1 VAPEPVPPQAEPP
14 ARPLTPIEVLL
25 PIVLGGL
32 ALGLSFLLFGPAA
45 LGGPL
50 QTAIITTT
58 AGAMLIGW
66 RAGHGFD
73 AMGDAAL
80 ASVLGG
86 FDTIAV
92 LFAVGALL
100 GTWAMSGTLL
110 ALGYYL
116 LQVLTPEW
124 LYLTSALIAAL
135 IGFTIASAW
144 TTASTIGICL
154 VGIAT
159 QIGLDPAITAG
170 AVISGAYFG
179 DKLSPLSKKSRLTAS
194 LAGVPR
200 RVHSREALWT
210 SLPSFA
216 ACLVLFW
223 WLGEPSSRD
232 ALEIIAGIDQAL
244 DIRPVLL
251 LPLAAVIA
259 LSLLGVRPFIT
270 MFTGAL
276 VGAAVAVAAKPAI
289 VVTFAANPELT
300 PALALLKGAWQ
311 AMATG
316 FVAGTGNAVLD
327 TFLSRGGMARML
339 DTIWLISA
347 ALAFGGVIERI
358 GLLSRLFE
366 PIARRARSAT
376 ALVSSTVGASFVT
389 NLLTADQQAGTRLA
403 ERILKPAFDASGLSP
418 VVLSRATADSAN
430 VTSVLIPWNSCG
442 AYLAAALGV
451 STLAYAPYALF
462 SLLSPL
468 VTILIAA
475 LGIRMLPGSAVR
487 RVSSDPAPGA

>member
-1 VAPEPVPPQAEPP
+1 MATAPGPPEAAPTV
-14 ARPLTPIEVLL
+14 RPLTPIEVLL

-32 ALGLSFLLFGPAA
+32 SLGLSFLLFGEAA

-58 AGAMLIGW
+58 AGTMLIGR

-80 ASVLGG
+80 ASVVGG
-86 FDTIAV
+86 FGTIAV

-124 LYLTSALIAAL
+124 LYFTSALITAL

-144 TTASTIGICL
+144 TAASTVGVCL

-179 DKLSPLSKKSRLTAS
+179 DKLSPLSKKSELTAS

-200 RVHSREALWT
+200 RVHAREALWT

-216 ACLVLFW
+216 LCLGLFW
-223 WLGEPSSRD
+223 WLGEGSSRD

-244 DIRPVLL
+244 HIRPVLL
-251 LPLAAVIA
+251 LPLGAVIVLA
-259 LSLLGVRPFIT
+259 LLGVRPFIT

-276 VGAAVAVAAKPAI
+276 VGGAVAVAAKPAI
-289 VVTFAANPELT
+289 VIAFAGNPELA
-300 PALALLKGAWQ
+300 PAMALLKGVWQ

-316 FVAGTGNAVLD
+316 FVASTGNPPLD
-327 TFLSRGGMARML
+327 AFLSRGGMAYML
-339 DTIWLISA
+339 NTIWLICA

-358 GLLSRLFE
+358 GLLHRLFE
-366 PIARRARSAT
+366 PIVRTARSAPAVVT
-376 ALVSSTVGASFVT
+376 SVVGASIAA
-389 NLLTADQQAGTRLA
+389 NLLTADQQSSTSLA
-403 ERILKPAFDASGLSP
+403 ERIFKPAFDARGLAP
-418 VVLSRATADSAN
+418 VVLSRATADSAS
-430 VTSVLIPWNSCG
+430 VTSALIPWNSCG

-462 SLLSPL
+462 SLISPL
-468 VTILIAA
+468 ATILLAV
-475 LGIRMLPGSAVR
+475 LGIRMLRQRASAAL
-487 RVSSDPAPGA
+487 S

>member
-1 VAPEPVPPQAEPP
+1 MASESGSPEAPPTL
-14 ARPLTPIEVLL
+14 RPLTPIEVLL

-32 ALGLSFLLFGPAA
+32 SLGLSFLLFGPAA

-50 QTAIITTT
+50 QTAIITAT

-80 ASVLGG
+80 ASVIGG

-124 LYLTSALIAAL
+124 LYLTSALITAL

-144 TTASTIGICL
+144 TAASTVGICL

-179 DKLSPLSKKSRLTAS
+179 DKLSPLSKKSRLTAA
-194 LAGVPR
+194 LAGVEH
-200 RVHSREALWT
+200 RVHAREALWT
-210 SLPSFA
+210 SLPSFTL
-216 ACLVLFW
+216 CLVLFW
-223 WLGEPSSRD
+223 WLGEAASRD
-232 ALEIIAGIDQAL
+232 VLVIISNIDTAL

-251 LPLAAVIA
+251 LPLATVIVMA
-259 LSLLGVRPFIT
+259 LLGVRPFIT

-276 VGAAVAVAAKPAI
+276 VGGAVAVAIKPATVI
-289 VVTFAANPELT
+289 AFAGNAELW
-300 PALALLKGAWQ
+300 PALLLLKGVWQ

-316 FVAGTGNAVLD
+316 FVADTGNQALD
-327 TFLSRGGMARML
+327 AFLSRGGMAGML
-339 DTIWLISA
+339 NTIWLITA

-366 PIARRARSAT
+366 PIAKKARSAT
-376 ALVSSTVGASFVT
+376 ALVSSVVGASFVT

-403 ERILKPAFDASGLSP
+403 ERIFKPAFDASGLAP
-418 VVLSRATADSAN
+418 VVLSRATADSAS
-430 VTSVLIPWNSCG
+430 VTSALIPWNSCG

-462 SLLSPL
+462 SLISPL
-468 VTILIAA
+468 VTILFAV
-475 LGIRMLPGSAVR
+475 LGIRMLRQRAAA
-487 RVSSDPAPGA
+487 APS